1 MTADLKLIVIGTS
14 HYIQCGNAKDADI
27 ARLDQALVEALKE
40 YGCRCIAEE
49 MSEEAI
55 PMWGGKST
63 VGRLKAQAEGL
74 PHLFCDPD
82 TSERRDLGIRAGY
95 EIEGDASIS
104 TAPVDVPSEVKRNY
118 EKRERIWIDRLS
130 KAGERSVLFICGDDH
145 VDSFAK
151 RARELGI
158 EVIVLNR
165 VRVEDELD
173 FDSGGRKS

>member
-1 MTADLKLIVIGTS
+1 MPL
-14 HYIQCGNAKDADI
+14 H
-27 ARLDQALVEALKE
+27 R
-40 YGCRCIAEE
+40 
-49 MSEEAI
+49 
-55 PMWGGKST
+55 GGDERRSDSN
-63 VGRLKAQAEGL
+63 VGRQEHGGSFK
-74 PHLFCDPD
+74 
-82 TSERRDLGIRAGY
+82 GIRAGY